1 MISIPLLL
9 INYLMIIVINIKNK
23 YPLKTMLVRMRLL
36 I

>member
-9 INYLMIIVINIKNK
+9 ISHLMIIVIATKNK
-23 YPLKTMLVRMRLL
+23 YPLKTMLVRMWLL